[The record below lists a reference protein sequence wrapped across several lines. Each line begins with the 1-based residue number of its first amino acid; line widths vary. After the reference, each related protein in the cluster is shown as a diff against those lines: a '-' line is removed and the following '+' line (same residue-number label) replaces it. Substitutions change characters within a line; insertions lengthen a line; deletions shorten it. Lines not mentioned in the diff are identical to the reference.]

1 MLKMLLS
8 CPSTWL
14 HSLLTD
20 FTTAEKGAAV
30 FSFLFLCFSCVFSF
44 FVLDFSGRG
53 ISLITL
59 PEAASFKDGVY
70 VKCVRGVRG
79 SH

>member
-1 MLKMLLS
+1 
-8 CPSTWL
+8 
-14 HSLLTD
+14 
-20 FTTAEKGAAV
+20 
-30 FSFLFLCFSCVFSF
+30 LCFSCVFSF

-79 SH
+79 YDCMM